1 MVIQELIITVYQPGV
16 SMKAS
21 VKYQLLLQ
29 FFFISFIKNKKTT
42 FKESI
47 WYSLDSALFS
57 IKFISRL

>member
-29 FFFISFIKNKKTT
+29 FFFYQFHKKQKNNFQGKYLVLIGQCSV
-42 FKESI
+42 F
-47 WYSLDSALFS
+47 Y
-57 IKFISRL
+57 

>member
-29 FFFISFIKNKKTT
+29 FFFISFIKNKKNN
-42 FKESI
+42 FQGKYLVLIGQCSVF
-47 WYSLDSALFS
+47 Y
-57 IKFISRL
+57 